1 MFFFFHFLSAVPTVF
16 GNEHS
21 QYVDVIKQMLMA
33 SLTDAGSYEVR
44 FSAVR
49 SSINYLLLHDKD
61 TAMQKHFSDL
71 LGPILAVS
79 LFLLIYYE

>member
-1 MFFFFHFLSAVPTVF
+1 MPTVF

-21 QYVDVIKQMLMA
+21 QYVEVIKQMLMG
-33 SLTDAGSYEVR
+33 SLTDPTSYEVR

-49 SSINYLLLHDKD
+49 SAVNYLLLHEKD

-71 LGPILAVS
+71 IGPILTV
-79 LFLLIYYE
+79 